1 MKMTE
6 HIDFLSYNS
15 HALALPFPF
24 MISLIEILLSVSSNS
39 PQFLSVLFVLTIM
52 LSLMTWNQSINQLTT
67 K

>member
-1 MKMTE
+1 
-6 HIDFLSYNS
+6 
-15 HALALPFPF
+15 